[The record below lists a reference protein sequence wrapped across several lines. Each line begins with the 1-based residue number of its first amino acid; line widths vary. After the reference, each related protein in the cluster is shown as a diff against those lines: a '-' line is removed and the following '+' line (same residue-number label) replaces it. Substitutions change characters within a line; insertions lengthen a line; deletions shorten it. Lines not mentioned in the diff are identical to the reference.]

1 MGFGLQSAPGF
12 WCKLMDCTFSAL
24 PFVKYWVDDI
34 FYGSQDTS
42 TKSQYEVHLEQ
53 TKQVFQACRANGI
66 RLSTLKTRFGLR
78 EIVFG
83 GHCISKGKYS
93 PEPKKIDA
101 IRRAAIPTTVG
112 ELMRFLGAINWVG
125 KYCPLLSRR
134 TYHLRKHLKLA
145 TGAPVGSAEHD
156 VKEGQ
161 RQDLLEHTKE
171 VTRRVVVPF
180 KRKNVSDQDVTVL
193 LSRRSVDRKWEF
205 PWVDSKD
212 VRGEVTAQAGCVRAV
227 DKILVNIVGLSRRF
241 FTPAELPR
249 AMAVVRSGDLALRPY
264 AARLIANA
272 EPIQNSDYAEH
283 EWIRLDDVP
292 GWISADLT
300 LETQAILDSVG
311 PSVMRNQLRS
321 LSMS

>member
-1 MGFGLQSAPGF
+1 M
-12 WCKLMDCTFSAL
+12 
-24 PFVKYWVDDI
+24 
-34 FYGSQDTS
+34 
-42 TKSQYEVHLEQ
+42 
-53 TKQVFQACRANGI
+53 
-66 RLSTLKTRFGLR
+66 
-78 EIVFG
+78 
-83 GHCISKGKYS
+83 
-93 PEPKKIDA
+93 
-101 IRRAAIPTTVG
+101 
-112 ELMRFLGAINWVG
+112 
-125 KYCPLLSRR
+125 
-134 TYHLRKHLKLA
+134 
-145 TGAPVGSAEHD
+145 GSAEHD

-227 DKILVNIVGLSRRF
+227 DRILVNTVGLSRRF